1 MMHRI
6 ATGLLAAM
14 AVLFVAAQH
23 YARSVPAWGWALAF
37 SEAALV
43 GGLADWFAVTALFR
57 RPLGLPIPHTAIIP
71 TNKDRIAD
79 NMARFLSTHFLTPA
93 VVARRMAAINL
104 AEVIGKWLADPQKSA
119 EARLRKGA
127 GNLAADLLEALDGDR
142 QLGRVVKRA
151 LRHRL
156 EELDLAPLLGR
167 LLEAAMAEGRH
178 RPVLEAGL
186 RWAGLALEDNE
197 ELLRGVIHARANV
210 ILRWTGL
217 DERLSNSILDGLYRL
232 LAECIVNPDHPMRL
246 RFEEGLAKLAGD
258 LVTDPKMHDRVRR
271 AKAEVLAN
279 PALGAW
285 MDGLW
290 EGLRAR
296 MLGAAGAPG
305 AGLGR
310 GLGLAS
316 FGTTLASNRQLQAL
330 TNRFLRRA
338 IAGTASRHAATIV
351 TLVSET
357 VKRWDGNTISA
368 RIEATVGRDLQF
380 IRING
385 TLVGGLVGLALY
397 AIKSVI

>member
-1 MMHRI
+1 M

-14 AVLFVAAQH
+14 AALFVVAQH
-23 YARSVPAWGWALAF
+23 FVHAYPAWGWALAF
-37 SEAALV
+37 SEAAMV

-93 VVARRMAAINL
+93 VVARRMAAINI
-104 AEVIGKWLADPQKSA
+104 AEAVGIWLADPQKST
-119 EARLRKGA
+119 ETRLRKGA

-156 EELDLAPLLGR
+156 EDLDLAPLLGR

-197 ELLRGVIHARANV
+197 ELLRGIIHERANV

-232 LAECIVNPDHPMRL
+232 LAECIVNPDHPMRI
-246 RFEEGLAKLAGD
+246 RFEEGLAKLAQD
-258 LVTDPKMHDRVRR
+258 LVTDPAMNQRVAR

-290 EGLRAR
+290 EGLRER
-296 MLGAAGAPG
+296 MLGAARVPGGAQV
-305 AGLGR
+305 AGR
-310 GLGLAS
+310 TWGLAS
-316 FGTTLASNRQLQAL
+316 FGTTLAKNAQLQAM

-338 IAGTASRHAATIV
+338 VAGTASRHAATIV

-357 VKRWDGNTISA
+357 VKRWDARTISA

-385 TLVGGLVGLALY
+385 TLVGGLVGLTLH
-397 AIKSVI
+397 AIEGLV